1 MRTRIE
7 SLLAVFI
14 LALITVAA
22 LTSVA
27 LAAVDVSDPGS
38 TADEL
43 LGMLRSG
50 RYLPAVGAVL
60 VLLVTAVRRGLL
72 KGWGPAQ
79 TKLGGYIVGFGTA
92 TLLFVGV
99 ALAASAPVTAGLI
112 LNALG
117 AGLAASGGWEAFLDV
132 LSFAKS
138 KKGSS

>member
-1 MRTRIE
+1 MHDRIAR
-7 SLLAVFI
+7 LLASLVV
-14 LALITVAA
+14 ALIFFAS
-22 LTSVA
+22 LTSIA

-72 KGWGPAQ
+72 KSWGPAQ
-79 TKLGGYIVGFGTA
+79 TKLGGYLVGFGTA
-92 TLLFVGV
+92 VALFVGV
-99 ALAASAPVTAGLI
+99 AFAASAPVTAGLV

-132 LSFAKS
+132 LSYAR
-138 KKGSS
+138 KGSAS